1 LDLQERSIKIN
12 GRIEL
17 IKEVFNYS
25 IVFIMYN
32 LLEDDLFDSVSDTFL
47 QFTSQ
52 IKNSNNSIMLL
63 APPTLQGA
71 LAITPLEAALI
82 DENIPYRRRFSD
94 EVIDYFPAITIL
106 KSDIMQGSRLD
117 SNHLTLSISSKI
129 VDGLEG
135 NIGDTKKGPL
145 NSICQAHALAQ
156 VISPFSKRLT
166 YLRPWA
172 LAGNWLDKSLDNTY
186 DPVFSKMKKIFLNEG
201 TIKVVPITE
210 IENPFIASYD
220 WLNEKDLK
228 KLSNSWDRMDYEDKS
243 IKLSNLVKPILDKS
257 LPSSARI
264 EELVWNCIIAKGWK
278 TDLAGQLS
286 FLKKDWG
293 ISKNPLKASNL
304 VDILLNK
311 GHV

>member
-1 LDLQERSIKIN
+1 
-12 GRIEL
+12 
-17 IKEVFNYS
+17 
-25 IVFIMYN
+25 
-32 LLEDDLFDSVSDTFL
+32 
-47 QFTSQ
+47 
-52 IKNSNNSIMLL
+52 
-63 APPTLQGA
+63 
-71 LAITPLEAALI
+71 
-82 DENIPYRRRFSD
+82 
-94 EVIDYFPAITIL
+94 
-106 KSDIMQGSRLD
+106 
-117 SNHLTLSISSKI
+117 
-129 VDGLEG
+129 
-135 NIGDTKKGPL
+135 
-145 NSICQAHALAQ
+145 
-156 VISPFSKRLT
+156 
-166 YLRPWA
+166 
-172 LAGNWLDKSLDNTY
+172 
-186 DPVFSKMKKIFLNEG
+186 MKKIFLNEG

-293 ISKNPLKASNL
+293 TSKNPLKASNL

-311 GHV
+311 GHF